1 MEPRAVARAR
11 TASDSGAVAVAVEYV
26 DETCARPHCR
36 HCMVQNGMN
45 FAAWYQAEAQARRS
59 QGDIRGIR
67 DAEQITS
74 RSHPTGR
81 QDRGVGVWQ

>member
-1 MEPRAVARAR
+1 
-11 TASDSGAVAVAVEYV
+11 
-26 DETCARPHCR
+26 
-36 HCMVQNGMN
+36 MVQNGMN

>member
-1 MEPRAVARAR
+1 MEPRAVERAQA
-11 TASDSGAVAVAVEYV
+11 ASDSGAVAVAVDYL
-26 DETCARPHCR
+26 DEACAQPHCR
-36 HCMVQNGMN
+36 HGMVQNGMN